1 MLTRAEHTELVEL
14 LFQERYA
21 RAHYGEGPTLRR
33 LVDNMNNFI
42 AKIGPS
48 PFEHPM
54 LAKQQNDGLREK
66 QGR

>member
-1 MLTRAEHTELVEL
+1 MVRSDAWDKVEQYVTE
-14 LFQERYA
+14 
-21 RAHYGEGPTLRR
+21 
-33 LVDNMNNFI
+33 
-42 AKIGPS
+42 IGPS